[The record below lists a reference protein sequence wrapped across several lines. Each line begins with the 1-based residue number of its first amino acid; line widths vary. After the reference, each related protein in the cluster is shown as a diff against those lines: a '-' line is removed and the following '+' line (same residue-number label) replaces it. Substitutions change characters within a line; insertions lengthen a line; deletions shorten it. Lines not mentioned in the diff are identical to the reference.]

1 MANETL
7 KIIESPLLLRVATND
22 QMIHYNVV
30 PPYTP
35 YTSILPVYFEDLK
48 QLITGGKFPDFCRI
62 RKPQSLDITKKN
74 SIENLIKN
82 DELPFLNILL
92 TQLLKLAFT
101 ILLIRLIYN
110 ELNWSL
116 YRVNLPVLITHWYEL
131 VPTSLNRLSNFLSE
145 ILL

>member
-1 MANETL
+1 MWSNPKPDAAL
-7 KIIESPLLLRVATND
+7 SCVSTND
-22 QMIHYNVV
+22 QMIQSIVV
-30 PPYTP
+30 SH
-35 YTSILPVYFEDLK
+35 YTSVLTTLFRGPSIIDNRWKSSFFRL
-48 QLITGGKFPDFCRI
+48 I
-62 RKPQSLDITKKN
+62 RKPQSLDVTEKKLN
-74 SIENLIKN
+74 WKFYENN
-82 DELPFLNILL
+82 ELPFLNILL

-131 VPTSLNRLSNFLSE
+131 VPTSLNRLEPVIKLFSQ